1 VYYENGVKLDIHFL
15 HDSHHI
21 ESNAESHSL
30 ALLFR
35 NLMIKAIPLDLDNTL
50 VLDNEPEFYGHYFAA
65 LAKTFADL
73 IPPQGV
79 SYHRCTAESLYDAGS
94 SSHRAGPKAR

>member
-1 VYYENGVKLDIHFL
+1 
-15 HDSHHI
+15 
-21 ESNAESHSL
+21 
-30 ALLFR
+30 
-35 NLMIKAIPLDLDNTL
+35 MIKAIPLDLDNTL